1 MYKASE
7 FMSLLCCRAP
17 RGEEECQHGV
27 MGNRPSG
34 NLALSFNALG
44 QWMHQIAQHTAIEL
58 DNVTAKM
65 MHHDT
70 LIGSLVL
77 VQAQF
82 RNPAKDQQAVVSWGP
97 LWLLLGHDELVCSTD
112 GGGALV
118 LDQLGSLEI
127 QVRIAGVSVVAPLSS
142 LRAIEIL
149 LNVLQRNKQRKPHGL
164 MEAPVLHEKLA
175 VSRHQ
180 GWVGVV

>member
-82 RNPAKDQQAVVSWGP
+82 RNPAKDQQAVVIYTVTICCAILPVSYRHNWYDWRGKDN
-97 LWLLLGHDELVCSTD
+97 LVVFLLIFVHHS
-112 GGGALV
+112 
-118 LDQLGSLEI
+118 
-127 QVRIAGVSVVAPLSS
+127 
-142 LRAIEIL
+142 
-149 LNVLQRNKQRKPHGL
+149 H
-164 MEAPVLHEKLA
+164 
-175 VSRHQ
+175 
-180 GWVGVV
+180 